1 MTFAHTTRQTFF
13 ALIGSVSL
21 ATGIAGIFLPVLPT
35 TCFVLFAAW
44 CFARSSPRLHT
55 WIRAHRWFG
64 PMVRSWELDR
74 AVPLRAKY
82 LAVGITALTCMVSA
96 WLVPIGWVRLILA
109 LVVLGVTILM
119 FVLPTRPVSAH
130 AYSRPHVV

>member
-1 MTFAHTTRQTFF
+1 MTFAQTTRQTFF
-13 ALIGSVSL
+13 ALPGNLSL

-44 CFARSSPRLHT
+44 CFARSSQRLPT

-64 PMVRSWELDR
+64 PIIRSWEHDR

-82 LAVGITALTCMVSA
+82 LAVGLTALTCMASA
-96 WLVPIGWVRLILA
+96 WFVPIGWFGLILA
-109 LVVLGVTILM
+109 LAILGVTILM
-119 FVLPTRPVSAH
+119 MVLPTRPASAH
-130 AYSRPHVV
+130 AYSQPRAF

>member
-1 MTFAHTTRQTFF
+1 MHLANTTRQTFF
-13 ALIGSVSL
+13 ALLGGVSL

-44 CFARSSPRLHT
+44 CFARSSPRLHA
-55 WIRAHRWFG
+55 WIRTHRWFG
-64 PMVRSWELDR
+64 PIVQSWEVDR

-96 WLVPIGWVRLILA
+96 WIVPIGWVRVILA
-109 LVVLGVTILM
+109 LVVIGVTILM
-119 FVLPTRPVSAH
+119 VRLPTRPTSARVH
-130 AYSRPHVV
+130 IRPHAV

>member
-1 MTFAHTTRQTFF
+1 MHLANTTRQTFF
-13 ALIGSVSL
+13 ALLGGVSL

-44 CFARSSPRLHT
+44 CFARSSPRLHA
-55 WIRAHRWFG
+55 WIRTHRWFG
-64 PMVRSWELDR
+64 PIVQSWEVDR

-82 LAVGITALTCMVSA
+82 LAVGITALTCTVSA
-96 WLVPIGWVRLILA
+96 WAVPIGWVRVILA

-119 FVLPTRPVSAH
+119 VRLPTRPTSVRVH
-130 AYSRPHVV
+130 ARRHAV